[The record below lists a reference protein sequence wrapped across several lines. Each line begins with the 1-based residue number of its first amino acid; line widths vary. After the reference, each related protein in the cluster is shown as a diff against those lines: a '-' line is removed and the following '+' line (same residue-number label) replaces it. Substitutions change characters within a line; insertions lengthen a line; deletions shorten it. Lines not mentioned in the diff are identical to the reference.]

1 MIHAFVTTDLGGLH
15 VRCPACRRH
24 RPGSD
29 FLRTETRCRDCDG
42 GAYERSL
49 ARRGDEIEGR
59 GDSSLHPRWVPAGLT
74 GDGRKPPVGMQC
86 HPSMVPWYP
95 AV

>member
-1 MIHAFVTTDLGGLH
+1 MTKRDTTVEADVPTFVTTDLGGLH

-42 GAYERSL
+42 GAYDRSL
-49 ARRGDEIEGR
+49 ARRGDELEAPVHRRGR
-59 GDSSLHPRWVPAGLT
+59 AD
-74 GDGRKPPVGMQC
+74 
-86 HPSMVPWYP
+86 
-95 AV
+95 